1 MSGFNIWVSNSS
13 TPGPVY
19 SSAAGHTCAHSP
31 IISRVKPQAGAGSV
45 FVKGSD
51 WRWALDFSNTTWFVF
66 SKSKIWPFVFLS
78 SSCLSASLHYSP
90 LSDCCLEFL
99 SAFVPRLQSEGCKR
113 IRALTKP
120 QQKKETTISPT
131 CQKKKEVTKGTWPVL
146 EWRILGVTK
155 YCSVVGYIVEVRW
168 AKMTMS

>member
-13 TPGPVY
+13 TPGTVY

-31 IISRVKPQAGAGSV
+31 IISRVKPQANAGSV

-51 WRWALDFSNTTWFVF
+51 WRRALDFSNTTWFVF

-90 LSDCCLEFL
+90 SSDCCLEFL
-99 SAFVPRLQSEGCKR
+99 SAIVPRLQSEGCKR

-120 QQKKETTISPT
+120 CKCSAEKRNHNFPNPP
-131 CQKKKEVTKGTWPVL
+131 KKKRGDERNMAST
-146 EWRILGVTK
+146 GVTHF
-155 YCSVVGYIVEVRW
+155 
-168 AKMTMS
+168 